1 MFLGGILV
9 RFESKGYE
17 KLKADLNRI
26 DEVMQEHHLVRAGQ
40 WDYERVTYDRKFELK
55 EGIFYLRVFGYSTE
69 GDVDTFN
76 ATIQLMTPALG
87 KYYYPHGVEYGED
100 ENFPDSLVEQ
110 CEKIL
115 DDVRTEIEKFAI

>member
-1 MFLGGILV
+1 M
-9 RFESKGYE
+9 RFENKGYE

-26 DEVMQEHHLVRAGQ
+26 DEVMLEHRLVREGQ

-55 EGIFYLRVFGYSTE
+55 EGIFYLRVFGYSVE
-69 GDVDTFN
+69 GDVDTFK

-87 KYYYPHGVEYGED
+87 KYYYPHGVEYGEG
-100 ENFPDSLVEQ
+100 EEFPPSLVSQ

-115 DDVRTEIEKFAI
+115 DDVKAKIEKFAL